1 MKNWFLII
9 FKSENEDRKHPIHML
24 AKKQYKYILF
34 KNVKKFLK
42 QVIVD
47 DFVDSMLPEDVDLS
61 DNEKL
66 FKFLVKKSIEVFND
80 SYSCF

>member
-1 MKNWFLII
+1 
-9 FKSENEDRKHPIHML
+9 ML